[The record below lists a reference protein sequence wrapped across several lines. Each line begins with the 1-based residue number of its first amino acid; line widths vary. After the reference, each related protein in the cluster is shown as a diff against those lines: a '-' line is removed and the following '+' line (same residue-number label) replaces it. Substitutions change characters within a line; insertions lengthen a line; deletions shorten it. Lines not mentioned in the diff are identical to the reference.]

1 MCAKRPR
8 RKIWTS
14 ASEVESKP
22 REAYPLSE
30 KKGGNPIAFEGEAQA
45 VDSEEELQ
53 LSPTLCSLHI
63 DLPPLHFDVIP
74 FFFFSH

>member
-1 MCAKRPR
+1 MRVRDPRVCAKRPR

-30 KKGGNPIAFEGEAQA
+30 KKEGNLEGEAQA

-53 LSPTLCSLHI
+53 LSPTLCS
-63 DLPPLHFDVIP
+63 P
-74 FFFFSH
+74 FILTFRLCTLT